1 MSSTSTKGEAMKP
14 ETLMGSVPRSG
25 ERRAVPRAEQ
35 LDADD
40 FADAVDDG
48 VQLPVPD
55 HGDRPPR
62 VVMFRPN
69 TVEHD
74 TRGKKIALS
83 LARGG
88 YEVISLNCVLPGAD
102 PDDHQL
108 SLGPVQIVTV
118 ALSNRHRA
126 TYNMRLATRR
136 RRMFH
141 VIDWTGRDEY
151 VTRIA
156 ELRSRV
162 NAERDRRLADPKAVP
177 PRAGHLVA
185 RLRLITRRGRW
196 KSQAGMDA
204 AMRQAW
210 RAWDRRRQAT
220 DLLATDRG
228 NLPELAD
235 YADTFGKT
243 LDQLEPDVLH
253 AHHPTVL
260 PIALRAARRIR
271 ARGGRCIVVY
281 DARENYS
288 GIPAEEQGHPR
299 RHAVLLRQEERSI
312 ADVAAVFTVS
322 DPIAEVLQQRYH
334 LARRPTVLLNAPPY
348 VPVASDGEALSL
360 RAGLGIDP
368 QTPLLVYS
376 GGISRAR
383 GIEVLVA
390 ALAHLPG
397 VHLALVT
404 VPFPHPM
411 IRELN
416 SQAVRLGVADRL
428 HAVAPVGQGELIG
441 FLSSADVAVHPLPG
455 GSPNHDQALPNKL
468 FEYLHAGLPLV
479 VSDARLMADFVRTH
493 GLGEVFRTDDAQDL
507 AAAVRRVLDAPR
519 TLGSR
524 AELASTYSWQSQEP
538 LLLETYHRVAPL
550 PPGVA
555 PAFSDLP
562 AEFPDL
568 QLTPS

>member
-1 MSSTSTKGEAMKP
+1 MKP
-14 ETLMGSVPRSG
+14 ETLMGAVPLPG

-88 YEVISLNCVLPGAD
+88 YDVISLNCVLPGAD

-108 SLGPVQIVTV
+108 ALGPVQIVTV

-126 TYNMRLATRR
+126 THNMRLATRR
-136 RRMFH
+136 RRMLH

-156 ELRSRV
+156 ELRGRV
-162 NAERDRRLADPKAVP
+162 NAERDRRLAEPKAVA
-177 PRAGHLVA
+177 PRAGHLTA

-196 KSQAGMDA
+196 KSQAALDA

-220 DLLATDRG
+220 ELLATDKG

-243 LDQLEPDVLH
+243 LDELEPDVLH

-348 VPVASDGEALSL
+348 VPVAPGGEGPSL
-360 RAGLGIDP
+360 RTVLGMDP

-383 GIEVLVA
+383 GIEVLVE
-390 ALAHLPG
+390 ALAHLTG

-411 IRELN
+411 MRELN
-416 SQAVRLGVADRL
+416 ARAARLGVADRV

-441 FLSSADVAVHPLPG
+441 FLSSADVALHPLPG

-479 VSDARLMADFVRTH
+479 VSDARLMADFVRAH
-493 GLGEVFRTDDAQDL
+493 GLGEVFRTDDALDL

-519 TLGSR
+519 SPDSR

-550 PPGVA
+550 PPGAA
-555 PAFSDLP
+555 PALSELP

-568 QLTPS
+568 QLTPG